1 MMKKQ
6 GVRSSGL
13 GTRGVKKSDESRVT
27 RSESRFILAIDQGT
41 TGSRAILFDAAGRAV
56 ASAYR
61 EFKQYF
67 PKPGWVEHD
76 ASEIWRSCEAVIR
89 QTVKKSGI
97 RPDEILAIGIT
108 NQRET
113 TVMWDRKTSR
123 PVHHAIVW
131 QCRRTADLCRKLK
144 KHESYIHRHTGLVL
158 DPYFSG
164 TKVRWLLDH
173 VPGLRARAQ
182 KGYIAFGTIDSW
194 LIWKLTGGHSHVTDL
209 TNASRTLLLNIRTKK
224 WDPKL
229 LRIFGTPAK
238 VLPELRP
245 SGSIFG
251 TTQNIAGLPAGIPI
265 AGVMG
270 DQQAALY
277 GQGCYEAGASKNT
290 YGTGC
295 FIVLNTG
302 KKLITSKDGLLTTLA
317 CDFKGRPVYALE
329 GSVFIAGA
337 VVQWLRDGLR
347 VIKNSSDTEKAIG
360 DLKDTGGVYVVPAFV
375 GLGAPYWKSDARGLI
390 AGITRGT
397 SAAHLIRACLESIAY
412 QTRDVFDIM
421 QKAFGRPIRELKVD
435 GGACKNNLLMQF
447 QADIL
452 NARIFRP
459 KIIELTARGIAHLA
473 GVTMGLWE
481 KSHDLKKQH
490 RIDRMFVPSMNPAVR
505 SRLYKGWLRA
515 VRRTMLP

>member
-1 MMKKQ
+1 MK
-6 GVRSSGL
+6 RY
-13 GTRGVKKSDESRVT
+13 
-27 RSESRFILAIDQGT
+27 ILALDQGT
-41 TGSRAILFDAAGRAV
+41 TGSRAILFDVNGKTV

-76 ASEIWRSCEAVIR
+76 AQEIWRSCETVIR
-89 QTVKKSGI
+89 ETVCKSKIAPG
-97 RPDEILAIGIT
+97 EILALGIT

-113 TVMWDRKTSR
+113 TVMWDRETSR

-131 QCRRTADLCRKLK
+131 QCRRTSDICRAHK
-144 KHESYIHRHTGLVL
+144 KHEPLIHKKTGLVL

-164 TKVRWLLDH
+164 TKIQWLLDH
-173 VPGLRARAQ
+173 VPGLRQRAARG
-182 KGYIAFGTIDSW
+182 KIAFGTIDSW
-194 LIWKLTGGHSHVTDL
+194 LIWKLTGGRSHVTDL
-209 TNASRTLLLNIRTKK
+209 TNASRTLLLNIQTKK

-229 LRIFGTPAK
+229 LKIFGVSAK
-238 VLPELRP
+238 VLPELRR

-251 TTQNIAGLPAGIPI
+251 TTRKIAGLPAGIPI

-277 GQGCYEAGASKNT
+277 GQGCYEAGTSKNT

-295 FIVLNTG
+295 FIMMNTG
-302 KKLITSKDGLLTTLA
+302 KKLVVSKEGLLTTLA

-329 GSVFIAGA
+329 GAVFIGGA
-337 VVQWLRDGLR
+337 VIQWLRDGLK
-347 VIKNSSDTEKAIG
+347 VIRSSAETEKPIRN
-360 DLKDTGGVYVVPAFV
+360 LKDTGGVYVVPAFV

-397 SAAHLIRACLESIAY
+397 TTAHLIRACLEAIAY
-412 QTRDVFDIM
+412 QSRDVFDIM
-421 QKAFGRPIRELKVD
+421 QKAFGRPIHELKVD
-435 GGACKNNLLMQF
+435 GGACKNNFLMQF

-452 NARIFRP
+452 GSKIIRP
-459 KIIELTARGIAHLA
+459 KVIELTARGVAHLA
-473 GVTMGLWE
+473 GVTMGLWK

-490 RIDRMFVPSMNPAVR
+490 QVDRIFVPAMKPGEC
-505 SRLYKGWLRA
+505 SRLYQGWQKA
-515 VRRTMLP
+515 VRRTLL

>member
-1 MMKKQ
+1 MKKC
-6 GVRSSGL
+6 
-13 GTRGVKKSDESRVT
+13 
-27 RSESRFILAIDQGT
+27 ILAIDQGT
-41 TGSRAILFDAAGRAV
+41 TGSRAILFDAAGRTV

-61 EFKQYF
+61 EFRQYF

-76 ASEIWRSCEAVIR
+76 AGEIWRSCETVIR
-89 QTVKKSGI
+89 ETVRKSKI
-97 RPDEILAIGIT
+97 SPEEILAIGIT

-123 PVHHAIVW
+123 LVHHAIVW
-131 QCRRTADLCRKLK
+131 QCRRTADICAKLK
-144 KHESYIHRHTGLVL
+144 KHGPFIHKHTGLVL

-164 TKVRWLLDH
+164 TKIEWLLDH
-173 VPGLRARAQ
+173 VPGLRQRAAQ
-182 KGYIAFGTIDSW
+182 GHIAFGTIDSW
-194 LIWKLTGGHSHVTDL
+194 LIWKLTGGRSHVTDL

-229 LRIFGTPAK
+229 LRIFGVSAK

-245 SGSIFG
+245 SGSVFG
-251 TTQNIAGLPAGIPI
+251 VTENIAGLPAGIPI

-277 GQGCYEAGASKNT
+277 GQGCYEPGSSKNT

-295 FIVLNTG
+295 FIMLNTG
-302 KKLITSKDGLLTTLA
+302 KKRITSKEGLLTTLA
-317 CDFKGRPVYALE
+317 CDFKGQPVYALE

-337 VVQWLRDGLR
+337 VIQWLRDGLK
-347 VIKNSSDTEKAIG
+347 VIKNSSETEKAIQG
-360 DLKDTGGVYVVPAFV
+360 LKDTGGVYMVPAFV

-397 SAAHLIRACLESIAY
+397 TKAHLIRACLESIAY
-412 QTRDVFDIM
+412 ETRDVFDVM

-435 GGACKNNLLMQF
+435 GGACRNDLLMQF

-452 NARIFRP
+452 NTKIFRP
-459 KIIELTARGIAHLA
+459 KVIELTAKGVAHLA
-473 GVTMGLWE
+473 GVTMGLW
-481 KSHDLKKQH
+481 KRSHDLKKQH
-490 RIDRMFVPSMNPAVR
+490 RVDRIFIPSMKPSKRVE
-505 SRLYKGWLRA
+505 LYQGWLKA
-515 VRRTMLP
+515 VQRTML

>member
-1 MMKKQ
+1 
-6 GVRSSGL
+6 
-13 GTRGVKKSDESRVT
+13 VKRY
-27 RSESRFILAIDQGT
+27 ILAVDQGT
-41 TGSRAILFDAAGRAV
+41 TGSRAILFDANGRTI

-76 ASEIWRSCEAVIR
+76 AEEIWRSCETVIR
-89 QTVKKSGI
+89 ETVRKAGI
-97 RPDEILAIGIT
+97 ASEAILALGIT

-113 TVMWDRKTSR
+113 TVMWDRETSR

-131 QCRRTADLCRKLK
+131 QCRRTSDLCRTHK
-144 KHESYIHRHTGLVL
+144 KHESLIHRKTGLVL

-164 TKVRWLLDH
+164 TKIQWLLDH
-173 VPGLRARAQ
+173 VPGLRQRAA
-182 KGYIAFGTIDSW
+182 KGKIAFGTIDSW
-194 LIWKLTGGHSHVTDL
+194 LIWKLTGGRTHATDL
-209 TNASRTLLLNIRTKK
+209 TNASRTLLLNIRTKQ
-224 WDPKL
+224 WDPEL
-229 LRIFGTPAK
+229 LRIFGVSAK

-245 SGSIFG
+245 SGSVFG
-251 TTQNIAGLPAGIPI
+251 TTQKIAGLPAGIPI

-277 GQGCYEAGASKNT
+277 GQGCYEAGTSKNT

-295 FIVLNTG
+295 FIMMNTG
-302 KKLITSKDGLLTTLA
+302 RKFVVSKEGLLTTLA

-337 VVQWLRDGLR
+337 VVQWLRDGLN
-347 VIKNSSDTEKAIG
+347 VLKNSAEIEKKIRG
-360 DLKDTGGVYVVPAFV
+360 LKDTGGVYMIPAFV

-397 SAAHLIRACLESIAY
+397 TMPHVIRACLEAIAY
-412 QTRDVFDIM
+412 QSRDVFDIM
-421 QKAFGRPIRELKVD
+421 QKAFRGKIRELKVD
-435 GGACKNNLLMQF
+435 GGACRNDLLMQF

-452 NARIFRP
+452 GSKIIRP
-459 KIIELTARGIAHLA
+459 KVIELTARGVAHLA
-473 GVTMGLWE
+473 GVTMGLWK

-490 RIDRMFVPSMNPAVR
+490 RIDRIFCPSMNSGKRA
-505 SRLYKGWLRA
+505 RLYRGWLQA
-515 VRRTMLP
+515 VRRAMV